1 MNRGGLPI
9 HLLVEEGV
17 YERIPEVAADILGD
31 IGVRRSL
38 VLTQSEAADKYPQ
51 VIETI
56 TGAFEGA
63 EVKQSSTAFYEDAVS
78 FTRYITGND
87 IRMVFA
93 FGDTD
98 LLNLAKYAGSMS
110 HVPVICIVMTLDSD
124 SIAAPAAVLR
134 PGAGKPR
141 KAYSCACPSAVL
153 VDIDIVSRAP
163 ELELKTGTADVIS
176 KFSSLYDWRL
186 AEVRSHDRVDDF
198 AYMMTEMALNS
209 IRLSEDS
216 DLTGRDSV
224 ARLAE
229 ALIMC
234 GLSVEVADTF
244 APVSG
249 SEHTFAYA
257 LETYYADQV
266 RIPRGI
272 AAAMGTYASA
282 VFQDRPVDRFCELIK
297 RYKIQIKPSAW
308 KIDKELFAGAWLKA
322 AHTRPDLYTVLYETH
337 MNEARLHEI
346 YDEME
351 LVL

>member
-1 MNRGGLPI
+1 MNTSGLPV

-31 IGVRRSL
+31 IGARRSL
-38 VLTQSEAADKYPQ
+38 VLTQYEASEKYPQ
-51 VIETI
+51 VVETI
-56 TGAFEGA
+56 TGAFERA
-63 EVKQSSTAFYEDAVS
+63 EVRLSGTAFYEDALS
-78 FTRYITGND
+78 FARYITGGD

-98 LLNLAKYAGSMS
+98 LLNLAKYAGYMAG
-110 HVPVICIVMTLDSD
+110 VPVVCIALTLDSD

-134 PGAGKPR
+134 PAEGKAR
-141 KAYSCACPSAVL
+141 KAYNCAVPAAVL
-153 VDIDIVSRAP
+153 VDVDIVSRAP
-163 ELELKTGTADVIS
+163 ELELKAGTADVIS
-176 KFSSLYDWRL
+176 KFSALYDWRL
-186 AEVRSHDRVDDF
+186 AEARNHDRVNDF

-209 IRLSEDS
+209 VRFSEDS
-216 DLTGRDSV
+216 DLTGRDSL

-234 GLSVEVADTF
+234 GLSVQVADTF

-266 RIPRGI
+266 QIPRGI

-282 VFQDRPVDRFCELIK
+282 VFQDRPVDRFCQLIK
-297 RYKIQIKPSAW
+297 KYQIQIKPSSW
-308 KIDKELFAGAWLKA
+308 GIDKELFAGAWLKA

-337 MNEARLHEI
+337 MNENKLHAI

>member
-1 MNRGGLPI
+1 MNREGLPA

-31 IGVRRSL
+31 IGARRSL
-38 VLTQSEAADKYPQ
+38 VLTQFEASEKYPQ
-51 VIETI
+51 VVETI

-63 EVKQSSTAFYEDAVS
+63 EVRLSGTAFYEDALS
-78 FTRYITGND
+78 FARYITGNN

-98 LLNLAKYAGSMS
+98 LLNLAKYAGSMAR
-110 HVPVICIVMTLDSD
+110 VPVVCIVMTLDSD
-124 SIAAPAAVLR
+124 SIAAPAALLR
-134 PGAGKPR
+134 PEEGKAK
-141 KAYSCACPSAVL
+141 KAYLCAAPAAVL
-153 VDIDIVSRAP
+153 VDVGIVSKAP
-163 ELELKTGTADVIS
+163 ELEIQTGTAEVIS

-186 AEVRSHDRVDDF
+186 AEARSHDRVNDF

-209 IRLSEDS
+209 IRFGEDS
-216 DLTGRDSV
+216 DLNSRDFA

-234 GLSVEVADTF
+234 GLSVQISGSCG
-244 APVSG
+244 PVSG

-257 LETYYADQV
+257 LETYYADRVQ
-266 RIPRGI
+266 IPRGI

-282 VFQDRPVDRFCELIK
+282 VFQDRPVDRFCQLIK
-297 RYKIQIKPSAW
+297 KYRIRIRPSSW
-308 KIDKELFAGAWLKA
+308 GIDKELFAGAWLKA
-322 AHTRPDLYTVLYETH
+322 AHTRPDLYTVIYETH
-337 MNEARLHEI
+337 MNEEKLHAI